1 MAHARRWVGVS
12 DPHPAVRICSGGAA
26 PALRRAAAP
35 TNKRAT
41 CPTSVFR
48 FDSCRCMS
56 DSGSSIKY
64 IATCPVVRKQILTSV
79 LRAAC
84 RCDGLNS
91 YSYSS
96 YFCSTVPLRAA
107 LLRARG
113 ASFLDRVR
121 ILLRRARDQER
132 HACAATADATFGHL
146 RNGSRP
152 KRAALFALP
161 RGAKRMGEALAPAVM
176 LARGS
181 RCHDASV
188 CGCAGSS

>member
-1 MAHARRWVGVS
+1 MAHARRWVGVI

-56 DSGSSIKY
+56 GGGSSIKY

-84 RCDGLNS
+84 RCLNS

-96 YFCSTVPLRAA
+96 YFCSTVPPQCCFT
-107 LLRARG
+107 ARG
-113 ASFLDRVR
+113 REFSGPRVEDP
-121 ILLRRARDQER
+121 LAAGARPSDTPAPRQ
-132 HACAATADATFGHL
+132 TADATFGHL